1 MFSECNLASQRK
13 FPIEL
18 YSLRQGACDHYG
30 CQGHI
35 WGWVSVFLADFGQD
49 LRGCSRSPAH
59 EEQRGWD
66 HSSDDEDDAP
76 EVGSS
81 GGSAGT
87 LALASAAVPKK
98 PTSSLCRFHT
108 CGASSDDARFQV
120 LIGLNGEEP
129 VGPYCLKCGMAAEA
143 WPLMSKEEV
152 ENKVKT
158 RADFRKDFSWPRE
171 PSRPP

>member
-1 MFSECNLASQRK
+1 MLVHQFLMYTAFVLRVQFSFPTQVSHRIVQFAS
-13 FPIEL
+13 
-18 YSLRQGACDHYG
+18 GACDHYG

-59 EEQRGWD
+59 EEHRGWD

-108 CGASSDDARFQV
+108 CGASSDDAKWFQV

-158 RADFRKDFSWPRE
+158 RADFR
-171 PSRPP
+171 